1 MSKKKTIIIV
11 SIIVIVLLG
20 FLTFSMFGI
29 YKAEMYPYGDKS
41 LIVKKVANENC
52 IFSFLNPQPEN
63 VLQTD
68 DLIVH
73 KNPML
78 FDQSFRQKENFCSR
92 VIGMPGDIV
101 SIRESQVFVNDVAI
115 DADYDLWF
123 LFRVSSDESQNF
135 EKLLDGIQFEL
146 LKTLNSSKACNII
159 TTSQQAQEIRKI
171 DGIVNVRKIINS
183 PDVNKI
189 EMFSSKGNSPLWNPD
204 NMGPIMVPEQDVTV
218 FFNPRNIGIYKYI
231 IESHENN
238 LLEYNINNVKVNGQ
252 ETESYVIK
260 QNYFFVLNDNRFNR
274 DDSRVWGFIPANQ
287 IVGKVMN

>member
-29 YKAEMYPYGDKS
+29 YKAEIYPNGDKR
-41 LIVKKVANENC
+41 LIVKKVANENY
-52 IFSFLNPQPEN
+52 FSSFLNPQPEN
-63 VLQTD
+63 VLQTG
-68 DLIVH
+68 DLIVY
-73 KNPML
+73 KNPIL

-101 SIRESQVFVNDVAI
+101 SIRESQVFVNDVAV

-123 LFRVSSDESQNF
+123 LFRVSSDESQDF
-135 EKLLDGIQFEL
+135 EKFLDGIQFEL
-146 LKTLNSSKACNII
+146 LETLNSSKACNII

-171 DGIVNVRKIINS
+171 DGIVNVRKIINA
-183 PDVNKI
+183 PDVNNI
-189 EMFSSKGNSPLWNPD
+189 EMFSSKGNYSLWNPD
-204 NMGPIMVPEQDVTV
+204 NLGPVMVPEQDVTV

-238 LLEYNINNVKVNGQ
+238 LLEYNINWIKVNGQ